1 MEPRKIFKSGKG
13 SYILTLPK
21 DWVLKNGLKD
31 GDYLYLDYSG
41 EKIIILPKET
51 GKKTSFLDLNDLS
64 FDRVLRRI
72 VAHYL
77 ANYDVIRVKVNT
89 EEQRRALAFAS
100 DLLIGM
106 EVMEDTGDEMELMA
120 HLDPSKINL
129 NEMVERISKV
139 ALSMLSDFIKLSSE
153 KFDRKIASS
162 IAFREG
168 EVDRLYLLILR
179 LAGDQRFFR
188 SFVRHVERI
197 SDHVENMTEAMLKLG
212 KCYKEFSALKEVY
225 EVLKQSLMAFMKIEI
240 EMAEEVLDKI
250 ADLKKEFAKLQE
262 ELLKYPKEEMIY
274 LKTIFDS
281 TIRILAYSSDIAEAT
296 IDRSIAEAYLQT
308 KRIE

>member
-21 DWVLKNGLKD
+21 DWIHKNGLKD
-31 GDYLYLDYSG
+31 GDYLYLEISG
-41 EKIIILPKET
+41 EKIVLFSKET
-51 GKKTSFLDLNDLS
+51 VKKTAFLNLNNLN
-64 FDRVLRRI
+64 FERVLRRI
-72 VAHYL
+72 VAYYL
-77 ANYDVIRVKVNT
+77 ANYDVIRMKVNT
-89 EEQRRALAFAS
+89 EDQRRAVAFAS

-120 HLDPSKINL
+120 HLDPTKINL
-129 NEMVERISKV
+129 DEMVERISKV
-139 ALSMLSDFIKLSSE
+139 ALSMLADFIKLSSE
-153 KFDRKIASS
+153 KFDKKIASS

-197 SDHVENMTEAMLKLG
+197 SDHVENMTEAILKLG
-212 KCYKEFSALKEVY
+212 KCYKELSSLNEIY
-225 EVLKQSLMAFMKIEI
+225 EVFKQSLMAFMKVEI

-250 ADLKKEFAKLQE
+250 ANLKKEFTKLQE
-262 ELLKYPKEEMIY
+262 ELLKYPKEEMLY
-274 LKTIFDS
+274 LKTVFDS
-281 TIRILAYSSDIAEAT
+281 TLRILAYSSDIAEST
-296 IDRSIAEAYLQT
+296 IDRSIAEAYFQT
-308 KRIE
+308 NKIE

>member
-21 DWVLKNGLKD
+21 DWVQKNGLKD
-31 GDYLYLDYSG
+31 GDYLYLEISG
-41 EKIIILPKET
+41 EKIVLFTKET
-51 GKKTSFLDLNDLS
+51 GKKTAILDLNDLS
-64 FDRVLRRI
+64 FERVLRRI

-89 EEQRRALAFAS
+89 EDQRRAVAFAS

-129 NEMVERISKV
+129 NEMIERISKV
-139 ALSMLSDFIKLSSE
+139 ALSMLADFIKLSSE
-153 KFDRKIASS
+153 KFDKKIASS

-179 LAGDQRFFR
+179 LAGDQRFFS
-188 SFVRHVERI
+188 SFVRHIERI
-197 SDHVENMTEAMLKLG
+197 SDHVENMSEAILKLG
-212 KCYKEFSALKEVY
+212 KCYKELSALNEVY
-225 EVLKQSLMAFMKIEI
+225 ELFKQSLMAFMKVEI

-250 ADLKKEFAKLQE
+250 ANLKKEFTKLQE
-262 ELLKYPKEEMIY
+262 GLLKYPKEEMIY

-281 TIRILAYSSDIAEAT
+281 TLRILAYSSDIAEST
-296 IDRSIAEAYLQT
+296 IDRSIAEAHFQT
-308 KRIE
+308 NKIE